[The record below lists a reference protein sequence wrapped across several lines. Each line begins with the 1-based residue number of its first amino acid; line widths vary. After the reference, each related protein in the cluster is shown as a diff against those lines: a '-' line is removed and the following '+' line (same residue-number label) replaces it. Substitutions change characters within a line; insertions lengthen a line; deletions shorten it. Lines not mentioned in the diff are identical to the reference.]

1 METKVCRKC
10 GIEKPI
16 EEFVKNS
23 KIKSGYSSHC
33 KECHRLY
40 GASPKQIKDA
50 PDVEAS
56 VVEECKKLGLDKV
69 PGRLLVKELRRR
81 GYRGELELVT
91 VQKIVI

>member
-1 METKVCRKC
+1 METKVCSKC

-16 EEFVKNS
+16 EDFVKNA
-23 KIKSGYSSHC
+23 KMKDGYANHC

-40 GASPKQIKDA
+40 DASLKQVKDA
-50 PDVEAS
+50 PKVEAS
-56 VVEECKKLGLDKV
+56 VVEECKKLGLDIV
-69 PGRLLVKELRRR
+69 PSRLLVKELRRR